1 MGYGSEDIQSLLDGL
16 ANVGFER
23 AVKQAGRVADKELRD
38 AEDGRDEQHCVRCHK
53 EYRETENGYEACK
66 IQHTHT
72 YTSAT
77 LKTATHAHERCLS
90 CHKVPPPS
98 AIVEEKCIT
107 ARHTTNV
114 KDIKERS
121 ALLRTCVEAGCGR
134 KAPTTA
140 AKLLDGHLNP
150 LGIEVK
156 DSVKPE
162 NVEKEIRSPFGTVSA
177 KSAFTFGQA
186 APSSPL
192 SPGKAPSPTSET
204 GTSTSTAPLAS
215 STSSTAAV
223 PPPPLSWRNAKAPRV
238 PGE

>member
-1 MGYGSEDIQSLLDGL
+1 MASSDPSNSDPAQVLNYILNSIPPATFVARLRAALDPAMGYDSEDIQSLLDGL

-23 AVKQAGRVADKELRD
+23 AVKQAARVVEQGSKA
-38 AEDGRDEQHCVRCHK
+38 AEDGMDEQHCVRCHK

-140 AKLLDGHLNP
+140 AKLLDGSF
-150 LGIEVK
+150 E
-156 DSVKPE
+156 
-162 NVEKEIRSPFGTVSA
+162 SA
-177 KSAFTFGQA
+177 GNR
-186 APSSPL
+186 
-192 SPGKAPSPTSET
+192 G
-204 GTSTSTAPLAS
+204 
-215 STSSTAAV
+215 
-223 PPPPLSWRNAKAPRV
+223 
-238 PGE
+238 